1 MVVKGFEKEREV
13 SYPNEGNKKIPI
25 FGHLR
30 VKRSIKEHACNR
42 SNVSGAIP
50 SPARSWL

>member
-1 MVVKGFEKEREV
+1 MRRKEKLVTPMKGT
-13 SYPNEGNKKIPI
+13 KKVPI

-50 SPARSWL
+50 SLARSWL